1 MVYAPRAI
9 PDHPRSRGVYGPWA
23 YVSHGDCGSSPLAR
37 GLRLKEGSRSEHS
50 RIIPARAGFTQA
62 VAVRSA
68 SPTGSSPLARGLRE
82 ELAEGDVVFRI
93 IPARAGFTDE
103 LPGTKYGRED
113 HPRSRGVYRLR
124 KSLSGERSGSS
135 PLARG
140 LLRPVGRPPISA
152 RIIPARA
159 GFTRPRVPGMG
170 VRWDHPRSR
179 GVYPV
184 PGLSDLIQS
193 GSSPLARGLPGIARA
208 MAAFTRIIPARAGF
222 TEAPVSISRY
232 YSDHPRSRGVYRQ
245 RYAQCCTDCGSSP
258 LARGLLHGVAV
269 LWCSIRIIPARAG
282 FTWKRAFRFVVNADH
297 PRSRGVYHS

>member
-140 LLRPVGRPPISA
+140 LHVNQSA
-152 RIIPARA
+152 TVCTAGIIPARA
-159 GFTRPRVPGMG
+159 GFTTTSCAVSTARA
-170 VRWDHPRSR
+170 DHPRSR
-179 GVYPV
+179 GVYTYLPRLPV
-184 PGLSDLIQS
+184 IPT
-193 GSSPLARGLPGIARA
+193 GSSPLARGLPR
-208 MAAFTRIIPARAGF
+208 
-222 TEAPVSISRY
+222 
-232 YSDHPRSRGVYRQ
+232 
-245 RYAQCCTDCGSSP
+245 CGG
-258 LARGLLHGVAV
+258 R
-269 LWCSIRIIPARAG
+269 
-282 FTWKRAFRFVVNADH
+282 
-297 PRSRGVYHS
+297 